1 MKKGLSRRNLFKY
14 MGVGGATAVVA
25 GCEKKPEKLIPM
37 LVPPTDYEYT
47 PQTAYQ
53 YMTTCRECDAACGMM
68 VTTREHRAQKAEGN
82 PNHPVNQGALCAR
95 GQASLQTLYNPNRHA
110 HPLADGEQIPWE
122 EGMQQFSAIIQ
133 AASGAIAYLGKP
145 ASGSE
150 GDFVDEWLQAAG
162 SGQRFKFN
170 LLTQKSQ
177 AEANKIAF
185 DHADVPEYAF
195 EKAGVVFNFS
205 TDFLENW
212 GNPVENARRFTDMHV
227 YKNGRKNK
235 FIHISPQVSLTG
247 AKADRWIVINPG
259 TEGLVAL
266 AIASVIQKENGTYKF
281 LKKYLQAYSPE
292 KVAEATGVSA
302 EILSELAIDAM
313 EHGPLLALGGGNVSA
328 TDQSV
333 ETLVA
338 VNILNAVSGA
348 LNKTILFSDQT
359 APESSTHQDLTQLIS
374 DLNAG
379 KIKLL
384 IVDDSNP
391 VYALPPSMGFLQA
404 MKKAFV
410 VSLASQKS
418 ETTHAANLVLPALTA
433 YESWGDAFPR
443 NGVRSIQQPVMS
455 TVNMFDAR
463 AREDILLSVAQNVNK
478 KAFSGNSSYLDYLQN
493 IWQKIQRKV
502 GDRRNFDSFWI
513 SVLETAAFLKNQNLS
528 ELL

>member
-1 MKKGLSRRNLFKY
+1 
-14 MGVGGATAVVA
+14 
-25 GCEKKPEKLIPM
+25 
-37 LVPPTDYEYT
+37 
-47 PQTAYQ
+47 
-53 YMTTCRECDAACGMM
+53 
-68 VTTREHRAQKAEGN
+68 
-82 PNHPVNQGALCAR
+82 
-95 GQASLQTLYNPNRHA
+95 
-110 HPLADGEQIPWE
+110 
-122 EGMQQFSAIIQ
+122 
-133 AASGAIAYLGKP
+133 
-145 ASGSE
+145 
-150 GDFVDEWLQAAG
+150 
-162 SGQRFKFN
+162 
-170 LLTQKSQ
+170 
-177 AEANKIAF
+177 
-185 DHADVPEYAF
+185 
-195 EKAGVVFNFS
+195 
-205 TDFLENW
+205 
-212 GNPVENARRFTDMHV
+212 MHV

-266 AIASVIQKENGTYKF
+266 AIASVIQKKNGTYKF

-404 MKKAFV
+404 MKKLLW
-410 VSLASQKS
+410 S
-418 ETTHAANLVLPALTA
+418 ALHH
-433 YESWGDAFPR
+433 
-443 NGVRSIQQPVMS
+443 
-455 TVNMFDAR
+455 
-463 AREDILLSVAQNVNK
+463 
-478 KAFSGNSSYLDYLQN
+478 
-493 IWQKIQRKV
+493 RKV
-502 GDRRNFDSFWI
+502 KRLMRLI
-513 SVLETAAFLKNQNLS
+513 
-528 ELL
+528 